1 MMPPLLTVIVPT
13 RDRPEQLE
21 RALQSLQRQTWH
33 PLEVVI
39 VDDASTGSSTD
50 AIATT
55 FTHRGLR
62 IRLHRR
68 DSRGGPAV
76 TRNDGLI
83 LADGDYVSFLDDD
96 DTLAPNAIEVAMT
109 WLSEHPAALAC
120 SSWHQVIHSTSRAEV
135 FRGPTR
141 CDSKVLR
148 WYNSIGILFG
158 VFSRS
163 TAGDVL
169 RFDPE
174 LQACEDWD
182 LWLRLAE
189 IQPIAV
195 LPAPLY
201 AYHQHT
207 SARVSRADGVGA
219 AGRSSFL
226 TKHRASMS
234 AGCVAYH
241 AACIE
246 LLEGRPRQAALA
258 SLLRQGPFAAAQAGT
273 LLALQY
279 SAVRLGL
286 RLKDP
291 GLPARTVTQLIQGRF
306 AWSRIIQPWRREPQ
320 DSTGPN
326 PLGGDRVPRGSA
338 D

>member
-1 MMPPLLTVIVPT
+1 MMQHPLLTVIVPT
-13 RDRPEQLE
+13 RDRPGLLE
-21 RALQSLQRQTWH
+21 RALQSLQRQTWR
-33 PLEVVI
+33 PLEAVI
-39 VDDASTGSSTD
+39 VDDASTGSSSD
-50 AIATT
+50 AIANA

-62 IRLHRR
+62 VRLHRR
-68 DSRGGPAV
+68 DVRGGPAV

-83 LADGDYVSFLDDD
+83 LAEGDYISFLDDD

-109 WLSEHPAALAC
+109 WLNEHPAAVAC
-120 SSWHQVIHSTSRAEV
+120 SSWHQVIHSTSRVEL

-141 CDSKVLR
+141 CDANVLR
-148 WYNSIGILFG
+148 WYNPIGIPFG

-163 TAGDVL
+163 TAGNML

-207 SARVSRADGVGA
+207 SARVSRADGVSA
-219 AGRSSFL
+219 SGRSSFL

-234 AGCVAYH
+234 SGCVAYH
-241 AACIE
+241 AACIA
-246 LLEGRPRQAALA
+246 LLEGRARTTVLA
-258 SLLRQGPFAAAQAGT
+258 SLFQQGPFAAGQAGA

-279 SAVRLGL
+279 AAVQGGL
-286 RLKDP
+286 RLRDP
-291 GLPARTVTQLIQGRF
+291 GLPSRTVTRVMRTL
-306 AWSRIIQPWRREPQ
+306 SR
-320 DSTGPN
+320 
-326 PLGGDRVPRGSA
+326 VGSH
-338 D
+338 

>member
-13 RDRPEQLE
+13 RDRPGLLE
-21 RALQSLQRQTWH
+21 RALQSLQRQTWS

-50 AIATT
+50 AIASA
-55 FTHRGLR
+55 FTHGGLHV
-62 IRLHRR
+62 RLHRR
-68 DSRGGPAV
+68 DVRGGPAV

-83 LADGDYVSFLDDD
+83 LAEGDYISFLDDD

-109 WLSEHPAALAC
+109 WLNEHPAAVAC
-120 SSWHQVIHSTSRAEV
+120 SSWHQVIHSTSQAEL
-135 FRGPTR
+135 FRGPAR
-141 CDSKVLR
+141 CDANVLR
-148 WYNSIGILFG
+148 WYNSIGIPFG
-158 VFSRS
+158 VVSRS
-163 TAGDVL
+163 TAGNVL

-201 AYHQHT
+201 AYHQHA
-207 SARVSRADGVGA
+207 SARVSRAVGVSA

-226 TKHRASMS
+226 IKHRASMS
-234 AGCVAYH
+234 SGCVAYH
-241 AACIE
+241 AACIA
-246 LLEGRPRQAALA
+246 LLEGRARTAALA
-258 SLLRQGPFAAAQAGT
+258 SLLQQGPFAAAQAGA

-279 SAVRLGL
+279 AAVQGGRRLS
-286 RLKDP
+286 DP
-291 GLPARTVTQLIQGRF
+291 GLPSRTVTRVIQDT
-306 AWSRIIQPWRREPQ
+306 WPSRLRPMFI
-320 DSTGPN
+320 
-326 PLGGDRVPRGSA
+326 L
-338 D
+338 